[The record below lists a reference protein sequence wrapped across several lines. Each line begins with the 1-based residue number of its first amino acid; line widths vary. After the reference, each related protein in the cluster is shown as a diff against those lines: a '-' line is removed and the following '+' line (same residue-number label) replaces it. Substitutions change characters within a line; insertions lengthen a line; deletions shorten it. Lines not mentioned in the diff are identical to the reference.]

1 MRTALAGFAL
11 ILTFLIPATA
21 SAQASDD
28 RGVSSEATFSF
39 LPPADT
45 PAQGQPRTKAFVYSD
60 GYHTR
65 AKIHRTASFASLP
78 LFGAEAL
85 LGQSLY
91 NSPSSGKRT
100 AHIVVG
106 SAIMGLFAVNSVT
119 GVWNLVEAR
128 KDPKGRTLR
137 WVHGL
142 LMLGADVGFVAT
154 VATGPGNGKHNGVV
168 TTETIQSRAAT
179 HRNVAI
185 ASLGVATLGYTIM
198 LFGK

>member
-119 GVWNLVEAR
+119 GVWNLVDAR

-154 VATGPGNGKHNGVV
+154 VATGPGHGKRDGVV

-179 HRNVAI
+179 HRNVAY